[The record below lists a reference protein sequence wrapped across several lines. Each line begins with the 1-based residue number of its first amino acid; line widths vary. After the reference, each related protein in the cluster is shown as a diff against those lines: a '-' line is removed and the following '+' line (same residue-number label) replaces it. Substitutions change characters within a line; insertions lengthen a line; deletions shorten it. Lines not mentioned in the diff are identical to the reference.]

1 MLIDAAAAAS
11 FHKNSISLTLWG
23 CIMSGV
29 RFLYLFS
36 GNMFRFLC
44 WYLLLVRR
52 ILPKASSFWL
62 SWSNHYVF
70 YLLVFFSVLILL
82 LKIFEKCTTFD
93 YGSNLYT
100 QEQQLQIKEL
110 YWLKLNFAAIPAVEK
125 KSNKS
130 FTWVFLNN
138 FAFFFF
144 WRSFSKYHRKL
155 FFNLKKSKKYLKT
168 DNFIKK
174 IVQSFFLIFPS
185 VAKSIVRI
193 SKLHKNEL

>member
-44 WYLLLVRR
+44 WYLLLFRR

-70 YLLVFFSVLILL
+70 YLLVFFFSVGILL

-100 QEQQLQIKEL
+100 QEQQLQGYFNIQIFQTRSDIQIKEL
-110 YWLKLNFAAIPAVEK
+110 YWLKLNFAAIPAV
-125 KSNKS
+125 
-130 FTWVFLNN
+130 
-138 FAFFFF
+138 
-144 WRSFSKYHRKL
+144 
-155 FFNLKKSKKYLKT
+155 
-168 DNFIKK
+168 
-174 IVQSFFLIFPS
+174 
-185 VAKSIVRI
+185 
-193 SKLHKNEL
+193 